1 MALRRQARSGRKTGP
16 AIDGVRLDVYPFWYS
31 FFTNHHQQLT
41 NMRPQPIRSTTIL
54 AIRHRGE
61 VVVAG
66 DGQVSLGAT
75 VIKHQARKVRRL
87 YHDQVITGF
96 AGSTA
101 DAFTLYDRLEQKLE
115 QFNGNLMRS
124 AVELAKDWRTD
135 KMLRRLEAML
145 IAVDAKH
152 SLLLS
157 GTGDV
162 IEADD
167 GILAI
172 GSGGPYAQAAARA
185 LIDHSALDAAAIAR
199 TALEIAGS
207 ICVYTNTNIVVEKI

>member
-1 MALRRQARSGRKTGP
+1 
-16 AIDGVRLDVYPFWYS
+16 
-31 FFTNHHQQLT
+31 
-41 NMRPQPIRSTTIL
+41 MRPQPIRSPTIL

-75 VIKHQARKVRRL
+75 VIKHQAKKVRRL

>member
-1 MALRRQARSGRKTGP
+1 MKKEK
-16 AIDGVRLDVYPFWYS
+16 V
-31 FFTNHHQQLT
+31 
-41 NMRPQPIRSTTIL
+41 RSTTIL
-54 AIRHRGE
+54 ALRHRGD
-61 VVVAG
+61 VVIAG
-66 DGQVSLGAT
+66 DGQVSLGPT
-75 VIKHQARKVRRL
+75 IIKHQARKVRRL
-87 YHDQVITGF
+87 YHDKVITGF

-101 DAFTLYDRLEQKLE
+101 DAFTLYDKLEQKLE
-115 QFNGNLMRS
+115 QFNGNLMRA

-145 IAVDAKH
+145 IAVDKDH

-172 GSGGPYAQAAARA
+172 GSGGPYAQAAATA
-185 LIDHSALDAAAIAR
+185 LVRHADLDAETIAR
-199 TALEIAGS
+199 AAMEIAGS
-207 ICVYTNTNIVVEKI
+207 ICVYTNSNIILEKV